1 LGVIHALN
9 VDREASIVSECQCLI
24 SVNDLLLAASTS
36 NSSMLGIDSSSAG
49 GVIVELLKEDLR
61 AAILRKMTDC
71 RCHVSQGNREP
82 MPVSLGS

>member
-1 LGVIHALN
+1 LGVIHTLN

-36 NSSMLGIDSSSAG
+36 NSSMLGLDSSSAG
-49 GVIVELLKEDLR
+49 GAIVELLEEDLR
-61 AAILRKMTDC
+61 AVVLRKVTNC
-71 RCHVSQGNREP
+71 RRHVGQGNCEP